1 MVKTHKERLGQK
13 EHDMKA
19 HTRPAGLERNQ
30 ILIAMGTQ
38 RAMKSAI
45 KERM

>member
-1 MVKTHKERLGQK
+1 M
-13 EHDMKA
+13 DMKA
-19 HTRPAGLERNQ
+19 HRRLSGLERNQ

-45 KERM
+45 KKRM